1 MEGRKTITEIFY
13 PEDLPEEI
21 RSEIE
26 KSKDRM
32 FRHDGRIYLR
42 TSRQVL
48 CCEDNDAGEELIREI
63 VSAGKGSAAGTHD
76 KKAVLRNVLT
86 DPDYLPD
93 GTLLKKYRIE
103 TGAEA
108 TVTVFRSEI
117 HREKDLSSDF
127 SMMVPLEDDDLIVP
141 IDSRNVALIRKAGY
155 SVTDDMK
162 EFAEAVLG
170 TLEGEG
176 IIGISAG
183 IGCVHSGL
191 EGLRKS
197 FTEANEALSTGR
209 KFSGKDHVF
218 SYKEITLERILNCI
232 PKERA
237 AEIRREYPNI
247 CSDDGLTDEIRETV
261 SVFFRN
267 DLNLTAASK
276 QLFIHRNTLNY
287 RLDKIRR
294 ETGLDLRSFHDAVI
308 FRILSGLAEKK

>member
-1 MEGRKTITEIFY
+1 MDGRKTITEIFY

-21 RSEIE
+21 RSGIE
-26 KSKDRM
+26 KSNNKM

-42 TSRQVL
+42 TDCRIL
-48 CCEDNDAGEELIREI
+48 CCEDNAAGNEMIREI
-63 VSAGKGSAAGTHD
+63 VSAQQGSAARTCD
-76 KKAVLRNVLT
+76 KTNVLRSILT

-93 GTLLKKYRIE
+93 GTLLKKYRIDP
-103 TGAEA
+103 GAGR

-117 HREKDLSSDF
+117 HREKELASDF
-127 SMMVPLEDDDLIVP
+127 SVMVPLDDDDVIVP
-141 IDSRNVALIRKAGY
+141 IDSLNVALVRKADYTG
-155 SVTDDMK
+155 TDDMK
-162 EFAEAVLG
+162 EYAEAVLG

-183 IGCVHSGL
+183 IGCIHSGL

-209 KFSGKDHVF
+209 KFRGKDHVF
-218 SYKEITLERILNCI
+218 SYTEITLERILDCI
-232 PKERA
+232 PKERTD
-237 AEIRREYPNI
+237 EIRREYPNI
-247 CSDDGLTDEIRETV
+247 CSDGGLPDEIRETV
-261 SVFFRN
+261 SVFFQN

-308 FRILSGLAEKK
+308 FRILSGLTEKK